1 MKVLLVR
8 PATSP
13 LSEEIDRD
21 ADALR
26 SIGVEPV
33 SDPYVEVVP
42 CIDPGIEQR
51 VNNLLAALTP
61 GTWLVATSAMGPRSL
76 RALTSGAIPTSGIRA
91 AGVGPATASALRD
104 LGFVDVLTPRR
115 ATGSALAEEL
125 LTFPP
130 GRAVIPQGSQALPV
144 VAERLRAAGWEVEPV
159 VIYTTRTLPRE
170 PETAAE
176 LRAGGFAVVVLRAP
190 SAARA
195 VAEFAPGLNTPVL
208 TTGPTTTAEA
218 EALGFTVAAEADDST
233 SAALA
238 GAIAAFRDG
247 TLTS

>member
-51 VNNLLAALTP
+51 VNDLLAALTP

-76 RALTSGAIPTSGIRA
+76 RALATGALPTLGIRA
-91 AGVGPATASALRD
+91 AGVGPATAAALRD
-104 LGFVDVLTPRR
+104 LGFADVLTPRR

-144 VAERLRAAGWEVEPV
+144 VAERLRAGGWDVEPV
-159 VIYTTRTLPRE
+159 VIYTTRTIPRE
-170 PETAAE
+170 PETAPE
-176 LRAGGFAVVVLRAP
+176 LRSGGFEVVVLRSP

-195 VAEFAPGLNTPVL
+195 IAEFAPGLTTPVI

-218 EALGFTVAAEADDST
+218 GVLGFTVAAEASDST

-238 GAIAAFRDG
+238 SAVAAFRDG
-247 TLTS
+247 TLAP

>member
-1 MKVLLVR
+1 MRVLLVR

-26 SIGVEPV
+26 AIGVEAV

-42 CIDPGIEQR
+42 CVDPGIGQR
-51 VNNLLAALTP
+51 VNDLLAALTP
-61 GTWLVATSAMGPRSL
+61 GTWLIATSAMGPRSL
-76 RALTSGAIPTSGIRA
+76 RALVAGAIPTSGIKA

-104 LGFVDVLTPRR
+104 LGFADVFTPRR
-115 ATGSALAEEL
+115 ATGSALADEL

-144 VAERLRAAGWEVEPV
+144 VAERLRAGGWEVQPV
-159 VIYTTRTLPRE
+159 VIYTTHTLRHE
-170 PETAAE
+170 PASAAE
-176 LRAGGFAVVVLRAP
+176 LRSGAFDAVLLRSP

-195 VAEFAPGLNTPVL
+195 VAEFAPGLSTPVV

-218 EALGFTVAAEADDST
+218 SALGFTIAIEATDST

-238 GAIAAFRDG
+238 SAVAAFRDG
-247 TLTS
+247 TLAP

>member
-1 MKVLLVR
+1 MRVLLVR
-8 PATSP
+8 PATSA

-26 SIGVEPV
+26 AIGVEPV

-42 CIDPGIEQR
+42 CIDSGIGQR
-51 VNNLLAALTP
+51 VNDLLAALTP

-76 RALTSGAIPTSGIRA
+76 RALVDGAIPTAGIRA
-91 AGVGPATASALRD
+91 AGVGPATASALRE
-104 LGFVDVLTPRR
+104 LGFEDVLTPHH
-115 ATGSALAEEL
+115 ATGSALADEL
-125 LTFPP
+125 LTMPP

-144 VAERLRAAGWEVEPV
+144 VAERLRAAGWEVQPV
-159 VIYTTRTLPRE
+159 VIYTTRTLTHE
-170 PETAAE
+170 PATAAE
-176 LRAGGFAVVVLRAP
+176 LRSGGFMAVVLRSP

-195 VAEFAPGLNTPVL
+195 VAEFAPGLDTPVI

-218 EALGFTVAAEADDST
+218 GALGFTVAAEASEST

-238 GAIAAFRDG
+238 STVAAFRDG
-247 TLTS
+247 TLAP

>member
-8 PATSP
+8 PAASP

-26 SIGVEPV
+26 AIGVEAV

-42 CIDPGIEQR
+42 CVDSGIKQR
-51 VNNLLAALTP
+51 VSDLLAALIP

-76 RALTSGAIPTSGIRA
+76 RALVAGAIPTSGIRA

-104 LGFVDVLTPRR
+104 LGFADVLIPRR
-115 ATGSALAEEL
+115 ATGSALADEL

-144 VAERLRAAGWEVEPV
+144 VAERLRTAGWDVQPV
-159 VIYTTRTLPRE
+159 VIYTTQTVAHE
-170 PETAAE
+170 PSTSAE
-176 LRAGGFAVVVLRAP
+176 LRSGGFAAVLLRSP

-195 VAEFAPGLNTPVL
+195 VAEFAPGLTTPVI
-208 TTGPTTTAEA
+208 TTGPTTTAA
-218 EALGFTVAAEADDST
+218 ASALGFTVAAEATDST

-238 GAIAAFRDG
+238 SAVANFRDG
-247 TLTS
+247 TLAL